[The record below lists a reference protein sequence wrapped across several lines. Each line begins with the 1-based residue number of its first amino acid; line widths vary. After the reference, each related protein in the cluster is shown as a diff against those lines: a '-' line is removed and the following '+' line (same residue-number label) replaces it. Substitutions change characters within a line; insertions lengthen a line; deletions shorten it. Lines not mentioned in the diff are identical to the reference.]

1 MIPEPP
7 ATFGLWP
14 RVKAASEWPDTD
26 ETAMAVLGNTYT
38 AMADGHDEVAK
49 VKTDAAATTWTDDA
63 GALFVTRTGE
73 ATREAGRLAGE
84 MRTLGR
90 RALGFAEAV
99 TTTKNDIR
107 GLILA
112 AIPKYGAL
120 ALMPPIFRPH
130 FEDLYV
136 RALANNVNELI
147 SNAAQGLAVDAA
159 PGEYDRIRDFMFDEM
174 VRNSTSSA
182 VDAMKMSNEN
192 PTGDEATKA
201 AALSQWAWLVRPGG
215 DWDHKNDILNQ
226 TAGWNTFTPMPDGNG
241 NIRYDVWSNI
251 HYGYV
256 GREAGFTPGE
266 LRGGADLADYVT
278 QDRPDPGDDV
288 AVRIGME
295 LRDQYAPDQLRPEH
309 ITQAIERHRAELER
323 HGMIGPDVK

>member
-26 ETAMAVLGNTYT
+26 ETAMAALGGAYA
-38 AMADGHDEVAK
+38 AMADSHDGAARVR
-49 VKTDAAATTWTDDA
+49 TDAAAANWTDDA
-63 GALFVTRTGE
+63 GALFVTRTGA

-90 RALGFAEAV
+90 RASRFAEAV

-107 GLILA
+107 DLVVS
-112 AIPKYGAL
+112 AIPGYGAL
-120 ALMPPIFRPH
+120 ALLPPLLRPH
-130 FEDLYV
+130 VEELYV
-136 RALANNVNELI
+136 RVLANDVNELI
-147 SNAAQGLAVDAA
+147 ANTAQGLAVDAA

-174 VRNSTSSA
+174 VRNSTSPTVA
-182 VDAMKMSNEN
+182 AMKMNNEN

-201 AALSQWAWLVRPGG
+201 AALTQWAWQVRPGG
-215 DWDHKNDILNQ
+215 DWDHKNDILNR
-226 TAGWNTFTPMPDGNG
+226 TAGWNTFTPLPGGDG

-295 LRDQYAPDQLRPEH
+295 LRDQYPPGRLRPEH
-309 ITQAIERHRAELER
+309 ITQAIEQHRAELAQ